1 MEGSLTSQGG
11 FFPRYL
17 MACFQEAT
25 LLPPSSVGGKRSP
38 GEWQVAWKPAMRAT
52 PAGNQ
57 LDIQSLF
64 ALVVKNINS
73 RMNHDQRRQ

>member
-17 MACFQEAT
+17 VACFQEAT

-38 GEWQVAWKPAMRAT
+38 GEWQVA
-52 PAGNQ
+52 
-57 LDIQSLF
+57 
-64 ALVVKNINS
+64 
-73 RMNHDQRRQ
+73 